1 MIVQLL
7 LLFIIIE
14 IAQTWFILFE
24 KRISKGVW
32 GIILTEILELPLEL
46 YLILQGK
53 PFVILIVISV
63 MLLQW
68 LAIIILFSFLD

>member
-32 GIILTEILELPLEL
+32 GIILTEIKL
-46 YLILQGK
+46 YKKYFLNYKTIKDLIQ
-53 PFVILIVISV
+53 ILSIKI
-63 MLLQW
+63 
-68 LAIIILFSFLD
+68 

>member
-1 MIVQLL
+1 MIIQLL

-14 IAQTWFILFE
+14 IVQTWFILFE
-24 KRISKGVW
+24 KRISKGVV

-53 PFVILIVISV
+53 PSVILIVISV

-68 LAIIILFSFLD
+68 LVIIILFSFLE